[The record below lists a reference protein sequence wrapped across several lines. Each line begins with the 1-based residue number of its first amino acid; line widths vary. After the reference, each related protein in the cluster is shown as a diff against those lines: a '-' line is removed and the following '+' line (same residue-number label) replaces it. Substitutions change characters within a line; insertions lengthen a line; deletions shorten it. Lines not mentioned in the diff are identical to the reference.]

1 MIDVGKVKNIITDF
15 INENFTNSP
24 FRQTLLNAINNEL
37 FQVIRF
43 LKFLN
48 KIRHEKDMEKDLFLF
63 ALIYQDKFAIQFLDY
78 FLQTE
83 GDFFNK
89 IIMEKGIEKFIKS
102 MSKRERVLYYY
113 LLRLE
118 DKSDHSLMKRLR
130 LTNRIIQK
138 YTKILSKKGELQVTE
153 PTNF

>member
-1 MIDVGKVKNIITDF
+1 MIDHSKVKNIITDF
-15 INENFTNSP
+15 INENFANSP

-48 KIRHEKDMEKDLFLF
+48 KVGHKKDMEKDLFLF
-63 ALIYQDKFAIQFLDY
+63 ALIYQDKFAIQFLEC

-83 GDFFNK
+83 EDFFDK
-89 IIMEKGIEKFIKS
+89 IIMEKDVEKFIKS

-130 LTNRIIQK
+130 LNNRTIQK
-138 YTKILSKKGELQVTE
+138 YTRILSKKGELQVI
-153 PTNF
+153 NS